1 MAKKPITKEIKY
13 NNDKKESSKPSA
25 KSKPKTEPKKEYRN
39 DRVLIISILVIIG
52 VFALILLSI
61 NSDKK
66 NAVQEELTPELQ
78 VVNYSG
84 YLFEKHGVAWIT
96 ILTVRNEAKQWIREF
111 EFSSHF
117 NPYEVEHIPTIRNTK
132 NESAAKFSFRRAS
145 HTWITV
151 DPNYPGSVVLGGVE
165 IAKVLGQIYEK
176 SVKVAISKPHE
187 SSSEPI
193 ITCANATNNHLV
205 VDLRLGNETK
215 IFEHEGCIVVQGSDP
230 VELLK
235 ASDRL
240 AFELLDV
247 LE

>member
-1 MAKKPITKEIKY
+1 MTKKDSTKEIKY
-13 NNDKKESSKPSA
+13 KNDKKDSNEPSTKIEPKT
-25 KSKPKTEPKKEYRN
+25 KSKN
-39 DRVLIISILVIIG
+39 DKVLIISILVIFGI
-52 VFALILLSI
+52 FALILLSI
-61 NSDKK
+61 NSNK
-66 NAVQEELTPELQ
+66 EENINENLPPIPQ

-84 YLFEKHGVAWIT
+84 YLFEKHGVAWIS
-96 ILTVRNEAKQWIREF
+96 IITVRNEAKNWVREF

-117 NPYEVEHIPTIRNTK
+117 NPYEVEHIPTIRNSS
-132 NESAAKFSFRRAS
+132 NESAIKYSFRRAS

-187 SSSEPI
+187 SSSEPV

-215 IFEHEGCIVVQGSDP
+215 IFDKGGCIIVQGTDP

-240 AFELLDV
+240 AFELLDI
-247 LE
+247 L